1 MLTNFEKIIEIFNQN
16 NFEERLKTMSNLIQD
31 MSGSR
36 FVCLYVYEEE
46 HKQLR
51 LMYSSET
58 LKPEEY
64 KIKIDTLNSE
74 LLSPFEHN
82 GKSLIPIRY
91 KDKLVGL
98 IGLDIGKSID
108 SLQCL
113 QIATLLKILLE
124 EESNRA
130 TMSKLVTMEKLDNEI
145 GMVSTNIDE
154 LYKKVLDFAVEVSNA
169 ERGTIWLIGDR
180 ELILSYTSGI
190 SEEEILKR
198 RVEMGYGM
206 VGWIAQNREPLLST
220 SSKADPRA
228 TLDIFSFQ
236 VKSTIGVP
244 IIRDNQLI
252 GVMMLMNRKNTDF
265 YRTYR
270 HFDEFDLS
278 LLVSIANRLK
288 MAITQI
294 ELYTKLEKEN
304 KALKEIQKQS
314 EDYINHQ
321 KEQVRLLNALQ
332 KILQALRHTQDM
344 RNIYKIVM
352 IGLTSNSGFRFNR
365 ALLLEKDEELKV
377 LVAKEW
383 LGPVS
388 EKEVPSAWESA
399 KADEEKYADFAH
411 YLQEEAL
418 RVDLSDG
425 LTSYAK
431 GKVFSYTGDYIFDRV
446 INRSRIVHVTPM
458 LVAQRGE
465 EFSGLLQLLGVKEF
479 VCIPLVGRRDVYGAI
494 ILDNKY
500 TNVPITDDM
509 IDILGIFSESIGLTI
524 ESLKSYAELVDKTI
538 NLEKQ
543 RSSAEYFKEFLQNIL
558 ENLDVAIMV
567 VNRENVIL
575 EWNKKSSE
583 LFGFEKSKMINSDIN
598 MLGPEFNDILT
609 VAQKVYTAK
618 ETISLTDYNFK
629 FRGREFFLNMTFS
642 PLKEQNVDVITGY
655 IAMFE
660 DVTRR
665 HMLEIEL
672 RNRERL
678 AVLGEMSAKIAH
690 EIRNPLSAIGGFAQR
705 TKKITNDEKISK
717 YTDIILGEVKRLE
730 KMVNQ
735 TLEFSRNERHG
746 NFVLSCLNQIVGEVV
761 DMYSEKFELQGV
773 KIEFEKD
780 EKNPCIKIEPDHFK
794 EVIINIVQNAF
805 EAMTGSGVIKVKVYS
820 DDDNVYVDVWNNGIP
835 IPPDKIESIFQPFFT
850 TKTYGTGLGLAIC
863 RKIIEDEHYG
873 KISVKSDAENGTTFT
888 VRVPKDIDLKG
899 GLK

>member
-1 MLTNFEKIIEIFNQN
+1 MLTNFEKILEIFNQN
-16 NFEERLKTMSNLIQD
+16 DFENRLKILSDLIRS
-31 MSGSR
+31 MSGSV
-36 FVCLYVYEEE
+36 FVYLYVYEEE

-51 LMYSSET
+51 LMFPSDN

-64 KIKIDTLNSE
+64 KIKIDDLNSE
-74 LLSPFEHN
+74 LSSPFEY
-82 GKSLIPIRY
+82 KEKVAIPIREH
-91 KDKLVGL
+91 DKL
-98 IGLDIGKSID
+98 IGLVILDAGKTLD
-108 SLQCL
+108 SFQCV

-124 EESNRA
+124 DESNRA
-130 TMSKLVTMEKLDNEI
+130 TMSKLVAMEKLDNEI
-145 GMVSTNIDE
+145 GTVSTNIDE

-190 SEEEILKR
+190 SQEEIIKR
-198 RVEMGYGM
+198 RIEIGYGM
-206 VGWIAQNREPLLST
+206 VGWIAQNKEPLLST
-220 SSKADPRA
+220 SSKIDPRA
-228 TLDIFSFQ
+228 TLDIFAFP

-304 KALKEIQKQS
+304 EDLKKIQKQS
-314 EDYINHQ
+314 EDYIKYQ
-321 KEQVRLLNALQ
+321 MEQVRLLNALQ

-344 RNIYKIVM
+344 KNVYKIVL
-352 IGLTSNSGFRFNR
+352 IGLTSNSGFKFNR
-365 ALLLEKDEELKV
+365 ALLLEKDEELRV

-383 LGPVS
+383 LGPIS
-388 EKEVPSAWESA
+388 EKEVPSAWKSA

-418 RVDLSDG
+418 RVDLSGG
-425 LTSYAK
+425 LTSYAN

-446 INRSRIVHVTPM
+446 INRSKIVHVTPM
-458 LVAQRGE
+458 LTAQRGE
-465 EFSGLLQLLGVKEF
+465 EFSDLLGLLGVKEF

-500 TNVPITDDM
+500 TNTPITDDM
-509 IDILGIFSESIGLTI
+509 IDMLGIFSESVGLTI

-543 RSSAEYFKEFLQNIL
+543 RSSAEYFKDFLQNIL

-567 VNRENVIL
+567 VNRESVIL

-583 LFGFEKSKMINSDIN
+583 LFGFEKSKMINANTNI
-598 MLGPEFNDILT
+598 LGPEFADILT
-609 VAQKVYTAK
+609 VAQKVYDAK
-618 ETISLTDYNFK
+618 EAINLTDYNFK
-629 FRGREFFLNMTFS
+629 FGGKEFFLNMTFS

-705 TKKITNDEKISK
+705 AKKITNDDKISK
-717 YTDIILGEVKRLE
+717 YIDIILDEVKRLE

-735 TLEFSRNERHG
+735 TLEFSRNEKHG
-746 NFVLSCLNQIVGEVV
+746 NFVLSCLNQVVKDVV
-761 DMYSEKFELQGV
+761 DTYFEKFQIQGV

-780 EKNPCIKIEPDHFK
+780 EKDPCTKIEPDHFK
-794 EVIINIVQNAF
+794 EVIINLVQNAF
-805 EAMTGSGVIKVKVYS
+805 EAMTGSGVIKIKTYS
-820 DDDNVYVDVWNNGIP
+820 DDNYIYVDVWNNGVP
-835 IPPDKIESIFQPFFT
+835 IPPDKIESIFQPFYT

-863 RKIIEDEHYG
+863 RKIVEDEHYG
-873 KISVKSDAENGTTFT
+873 KIKVKSDAESGTTFT
-888 VRVPKDIDLKG
+888 VQIPKQI
-899 GLK
+899 

>member
-1 MLTNFEKIIEIFNQN
+1 MTNFERIIEIFNQN
-16 NFEERLKTMSNLIQD
+16 NFEDRLKTMSNLIRD
-31 MSGSR
+31 MSGSE
-36 FVCLYVYEEE
+36 FVCLYIYEEE

-51 LMYSSET
+51 LMFSSAT

-64 KIKIDTLNSE
+64 KIKIDTLKSE
-74 LLSPFEHN
+74 LSSPFEYN
-82 GKSLIPIRY
+82 GKLAVPIRY
-91 KDKLVGL
+91 KDKLIGL
-98 IGLDIGKSID
+98 IGLDADKKLD
-108 SLQCL
+108 PVQCL

-124 EESNRA
+124 DENNRA
-130 TMSKLVTMEKLDNEI
+130 TMSKFVAMERLDNEI
-145 GMVSTNIDE
+145 GSVNTNIDE
-154 LYKKVLDFAVEVSNA
+154 LYKKTLDFAVEVSNA
-169 ERGTIWLIGDR
+169 ERGTIWLIGDK
-180 ELILSYTSGI
+180 ELILSYASGI

-198 RVEMGYGM
+198 RIEVGYGM
-206 VGWIAQNREPLLST
+206 VGWIAQSKEPLLST
-220 SSKADPRA
+220 SSKIDPRA

-244 IIRDNQLI
+244 IIRGDQLI

-304 KALKEIQKQS
+304 EDLKTIQKQS
-314 EDYINHQ
+314 EDYIKYQ

-344 RNIYKIVM
+344 KNVYKIVL
-352 IGLTSNSGFRFNR
+352 IGLTSDSGFKFNR
-365 ALLLEKDEELKV
+365 ALLLEKDEASRA

-383 LGPVS
+383 LGPTS

-418 RVDLSDG
+418 RVDLSNG

-431 GKVFSYTGDYIFDRV
+431 GKVFSYMGDYIFDRV

-458 LVAQRGE
+458 LAAQRGE
-465 EFSGLLQLLGVKEF
+465 EFSELLELLGVKEF

-500 TNVPITDDM
+500 INMPITDDM
-509 IDILGIFSESIGLTI
+509 IDMLGIFSESVGLTI

-543 RSSAEYFKEFLQNIL
+543 RSSAEYFKDFLQNIL

-567 VNRENVIL
+567 VNRENIIL
-575 EWNKKSSE
+575 EWNKKSAE
-583 LFGFEKSKMINSDIN
+583 LFGFQKSNMINSDIN
-598 MLGPEFNDILT
+598 ILGPEFTDILT
-609 VAQKVYTAK
+609 VAQKVYDAK
-618 ETISLTDYNFK
+618 ETISLMDYNLK
-629 FRGREFFLNMTFS
+629 FGGKEFFLNMIFS
-642 PLKEQNVDVITGY
+642 PLKEQNVDAITGY

-660 DVTRR
+660 DVTHR

-705 TKKITNDEKISK
+705 VKKMTNDEKMSK
-717 YTDIILGEVKRLE
+717 YVDIILGEVKRLE
-730 KMVNQ
+730 TMVNQ
-735 TLEFSRNERHG
+735 TLEFSRNEKHVDL
-746 NFVLSCLNQIVGEVV
+746 VLSCLNQIVRDVV
-761 DMYSEKFELQGV
+761 DTYFEKFELEGV

-780 EKNPCIKIEPDHFK
+780 EKNPCIKIDPDHFK
-794 EVIINIVQNAF
+794 EVIINLVQNAF
-805 EAMTGSGVIKVKVYS
+805 EAMTGSGIIKVKVYS
-820 DDDNVYVDVWNNGIP
+820 DDNYIYVDVWNNGIP
-835 IPPDKIESIFQPFFT
+835 IPPDKVEKIFQPFYT

-873 KISVKSDAENGTTFT
+873 KMSVKSDAKNGTTFT
-888 VRVPKDIDLKG
+888 VQVPKKR
-899 GLK
+899 